1 MGRFVKLLNIYPKLI
16 VSFLLV
22 LTPVYVISLMMNSYG
37 ASNVRGKIDDS
48 MKSRV
53 HFYIRQLEG
62 DFSRI
67 TRMQEEFV
75 NDRDVR
81 MLSNNGEVY
90 SDNDWRNAIL
100 NVRSRLITLGNSS
113 NYVRTASVYL
123 PSENRLISSAN
134 TYDLLSDA
142 EYEALKGVSHRIADP
157 FVYWDNSLYIS
168 FPYSNLAL
176 INGREP
182 AFLVSAEI
190 ATEKVGDMLDSL
202 MIDESG
208 GAMVVGRDGN
218 WVIAGKKGNAGYE
231 REVRAYVQQIKT
243 QGAPQ
248 QEAVKGVHFRTVQFG
263 GQSYWVYVEDS
274 SDLGFS
280 LLMYTPES
288 EMLGSLKQ
296 YRVWFWVLSFISLL
310 VVILFSYWIFLQIQ
324 QPLLRLIRAFRGME
338 NGKSEELVY
347 KRTDEFGYLYRQY
360 NQTANRIQEL
370 IHEVYEQNYRANL
383 SELRQ
388 LQSQINPH
396 FLYNNFYILYRLAKN
411 GENDKIAEF
420 TSFLGKY
427 FKFITRTH
435 KGTIRLEE
443 ETAFSRLFV
452 DIQTFRFE
460 ERIKS
465 RFAELPPEYADVM
478 VPKLI
483 LQPILE
489 NVYQHGM
496 RNTLEGG
503 LLEVRFK
510 PRDDGLD
517 IIVEDNGE
525 PMPDEEYKKLQIKLQ
540 ATGWL
545 DVETTGLVNVNRRLH
560 LEFDNQGGVS
570 FNRRPGGGNQVVLS
584 IPNVKEK
591 TLADYLN

>member
-1 MGRFVKLLNIYPKLI
+1 MGVLGKLLNIYPKLI

-22 LTPVYVISLMMNSYG
+22 LTPVYVISLMMNNYG
-37 ASNVRGKIDDS
+37 ASNVRAKIEDA

-53 HFYIRQLEG
+53 GFYIRQLEG
-62 DFSRI
+62 DFSLI
-67 TRMQEEFV
+67 TRTQEEFV
-75 NDRDVR
+75 NYRDVR
-81 MLSNNGEVY
+81 MLSSKGEVY
-90 SDNDWRNAIL
+90 SDNDWRNAVL
-100 NVRSRLITLGNSS
+100 NVRSRLISLSNSS
-113 NYVRTASVYL
+113 NYVRSASVYL
-123 PSENRLISSAN
+123 PSVNRLISSAN
-134 TYDLLSDA
+134 TYDLLPDE
-142 EYEALKGVSHRIADP
+142 EYKALKGVSQRLADP
-157 FVYWDNSLYIS
+157 FVYWNNRLYIS

-182 AFLVSAEI
+182 SFLVSAEI
-190 ATEKVGDMLDSL
+190 ATEKVGEMLDSL

-208 GAMVVGRDGN
+208 GTMVVGRDGR
-218 WVIAGKKGNAGYE
+218 WVLTGKKGNTELE
-231 REVRAYVQQIKT
+231 REMLTYVQQNIDPS
-243 QGAPQ
+243 APA
-248 QEAVKGVHFRTVQFG
+248 QETVKKDIHVKTVQFG
-263 GQSYWVYVEDS
+263 GQSYWVYAEDS
-274 SDLGFS
+274 RDMGFS

-310 VVILFSYWIFLQIQ
+310 VIILFSYWIFLQIH

-338 NGKSEELVY
+338 NGKNEALVY
-347 KRTDEFGYLYRQY
+347 KRSDEFGYLYQQY
-360 NQTANRIQEL
+360 NQTTNRIQEL

-396 FLYNNFYILYRLAKN
+396 FLYNNFYILYRLARN
-411 GENDKIAEF
+411 GENEKIAEF

-443 ETAFSRLFV
+443 ETAFSRLYV

-460 ERIKS
+460 ERIEA
-465 RFAELPPEYADVM
+465 RFEELPPAYADAM

-503 LLEVRFK
+503 LLEVRFD
-510 PRDDGLD
+510 PQEEGLD

-525 PMPDEEYKKLQIKLQ
+525 PMPDVEYEDLQLKLQ

-545 DVETTGLVNVNRRLH
+545 DVETTGLVNVHRRLR
-560 LEFDNQGGVS
+560 LEFGNRGGVTFS
-570 FNRRPGGGNQVVLS
+570 RKSGGGNQVVIS
-584 IPNVKEK
+584 IPNVREK
-591 TLADYLN
+591 RAED